1 MNTHPDVR
9 GSRPD
14 DEPREAHGAAL
25 QLLTEGEETATLAT
39 APAGFRGRGAGARNA
54 LNARRMVGALRAAR
68 WTLGVYFATRLGC
81 LLLAIVETFFRSWT
95 LWGMLSNWD
104 GIWYIRVLT
113 EGYPSHISHAQ
124 TPLGFLPLYPLLAW
138 PLAHLGSIHPDGHA
152 YELAGLIVSL
162 FTGASATVLV
172 GKLAESWWGK
182 PASRRAVLVFCLFP
196 GSIVFSMVYTEGLLL
211 SLVAGCLLA
220 MQRRRW
226 LLAGI
231 LAGFSTAV
239 GPPALAIVPACAAAA
254 ALHLRTCGWRDREA
268 WRALLAP
275 LLAPLGAA
283 CFGIYLWIHDGTP
296 LASYQAQRY
305 GWQESSS
312 PLSLLHIAQ
321 ALVKQIKA
329 APDLAHLTINT
340 NYVAGLIGALVLLI
354 ALVLLLRS
362 PRVPLAALVW
372 TLGLTA
378 LTFTSGQT
386 PPNARMLLI
395 AFPAVIVF
403 AQRLRGRWFTALLV
417 LNCLLLVTMSWV
429 SFVGIDLRP

>member
-1 MNTHPDVR
+1 MR
-9 GSRPD
+9 
-14 DEPREAHGAAL
+14 
-25 QLLTEGEETATLAT
+25 T
-39 APAGFRGRGAGARNA
+39 APAGVGPAAGASLRSA
-54 LNARRMVGALRAAR
+54 ARRSVGALGAVR

-81 LLLAIVETFFRSWT
+81 LLLAIVETFFRKWT

-104 GIWYIRVLT
+104 GIWYIRVLS
-113 EGYPSHISHAQ
+113 EGYPSHVSHAQ
-124 TPLGFLPLYPLLAW
+124 TPLGFLPLYPLLMW
-138 PLAHLGSIHPDGHA
+138 PLAHLGSLHPTNHA
-152 YELAGLIVSL
+152 YEIAGLIVSL
-162 FTGASATVLV
+162 ITGASATVLV

-220 MQRRRW
+220 MQCRRW

-254 ALHLRTCGWRDREA
+254 ALHLRTCGWRNREA

-275 LLAPLGAA
+275 LLAPLGLA
-283 CFGIYLWIHDGTP
+283 CFGAYLWLHAGTP
-296 LASYQAQRY
+296 FASYQAQRY

-329 APDLAHLTINT
+329 APNWAHLTINT
-340 NYVAGLIGALVLLI
+340 NYVAGLIGTVILLI
-354 ALVLLLRS
+354 ALVLLLCS
-362 PRVPLAALVW
+362 PRVPVPALVW
-372 TLGLTA
+372 TLGLMA

-403 AQRLRGRWFTALLV
+403 AQRVRGRWLAALLV
-417 LNCLLLVTMSWV
+417 LSGLLLVTMSWV